1 MTYRFLICLIVFGT
15 FSFTFSQGSPD
26 YEGGLNIAFDENGK
40 KYLRII
46 SWAQVQAIHNDQVPD
61 EQEQTNFNLARA
73 RILMFSQINEKFL
86 ILTHFGLNNLN
97 SNSMSPTGLSDASEL
112 FFHGVW
118 AQYNLG
124 KRHSVGAGL
133 HYFNGISRLNNQS
146 TLNIMTLD
154 NNRQSWSTVGL
165 SDQFGR
171 HLGIYAKGSLGKLQ
185 YRVALNDAIT
195 NGLDDRDPQNGGS
208 AVYAGKRLLGS
219 AESGKVFSGYFE
231 YSLFDMESDVLPYKV
246 GTYLGGK
253 RIFNVGAGFFAH
265 PSGSVRADVDGILEP
280 EDVRIFAV
288 DAFYDAPW
296 GNDGSAITA
305 YATYQYNDY
314 GEDYFFLAYGTGNM
328 AYGHLGYLLPG
339 SVLKTRFQPY
349 ASYAVNTYDA
359 FENNRTIFGI
369 GANTYFSGH
378 NSKLTLEYRHESF
391 GDDKLGT
398 LTLQAMIYL

>member
-1 MTYRFLICLIVFGT
+1 MKCRTLIYFVVFGT
-15 FSFTFSQGSPD
+15 FISTFSQGSPD

-46 SWAQVQAIHNDQVPD
+46 SWAQVQAIYNDQIPE

-124 KRHSVGAGL
+124 KKHALGAGL

-171 HLGIYAKGSLGKLQ
+171 HLGIYAKGSLGKFQ

-195 NGLDDRDPQNGGS
+195 NGLDDRNPQNGGS

-231 YSLFDMESDVLPYKV
+231 YSFFDMESDFLPYKV
-246 GTYLGGK
+246 GTHLGGK
-253 RIFNVGAGFFAH
+253 RIFNIGAGFFAH
-265 PSGSVRADVDGILEP
+265 PSGSVKADINGILEP
-280 EDVRIFAV
+280 GDVRIFAI
-288 DAFYDAPW
+288 DTFYDAPW
-296 GNDGSAITA
+296 GDDGSAVTA

-314 GEDYFFLAYGTGNM
+314 GDDYFFLAYGTGNM

-349 ASYAVNTYDA
+349 ASYALNTYDA

>member
-1 MTYRFLICLIVFGT
+1 MTCRFLICLIVFGT
-15 FSFTFSQGSPD
+15 FGSTFSQGSPD

-46 SWAQVQAIHNDQVPD
+46 SWAQVQAIYNGQASD
-61 EQEQTNFNLARA
+61 EEEQTSFNLARA

-185 YRVALNDAIT
+185 YRVAINDAIT

-219 AESGKVFSGYFE
+219 ADSGKVFSGYFE
-231 YSLFDMESDVLPYKV
+231 YSFFDMESDILPYKV

-253 RIFNVGAGFFAH
+253 RIFNLGVGFFTH
-265 PSGSVRADVDGILEP
+265 PSGSVRADVNGVLEP

-296 GNDGSAITA
+296 GDDGSAITA
-305 YATYQYNDY
+305 YATYQHNDY

-349 ASYAVNTYDA
+349 ASYALNTYDA

-398 LTLQAMIYL
+398 VTLQAMIYL